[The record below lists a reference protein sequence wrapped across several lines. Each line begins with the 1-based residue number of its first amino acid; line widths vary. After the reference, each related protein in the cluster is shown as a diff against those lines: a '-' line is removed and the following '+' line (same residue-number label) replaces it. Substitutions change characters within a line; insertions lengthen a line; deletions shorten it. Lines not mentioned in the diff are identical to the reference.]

1 MRLAIDIPDAD
12 LPSVSA
18 QFKDRTP
25 PLVDEDGDRTESDA
39 DHVTRAIT
47 EWIDGELVAATK
59 RAADARIGAATDD
72 TELASA
78 LLARSKL

>member
-1 MRLAIDIPDAD
+1 MRITIDILDTA
-12 LPSVSA
+12 LPTVSA
-18 QFKDRTP
+18 QFQDRTP

-47 EWIDGELVAATK
+47 EWIDGELVAAAK
-59 RAADARIGAATDD
+59 RAADARIVAATDD
-72 TELASA
+72 TERASA